1 MPATTSKPLDLGYFL
16 LCVSSGPNVFG
27 SINVHRSN
35 DKTDKDIRPD
45 RRVGRRCQ
53 TSPDNTDVGESVIAV
68 WRSESAVIKGALTAG
83 KDTVATRN

>member
-1 MPATTSKPLDLGYFL
+1 MPATASKPLDLGYFL
-16 LCVSSGPNVFG
+16 LCMSRGPNVFG

-53 TSPDNTDVGESVIAV
+53 TRRDDTNVGESV
-68 WRSESAVIKGALTAG
+68 VIKGALIAG
-83 KDTVATRN
+83 KDTTATRN